1 MISDDHSKNPNINNN
16 NNLKIKPADL
26 KKKIDDGEDIYILD
40 VRDPQEHKAWKVFYD
55 RYDDTPLI
63 PVDSLLSSDSLKNIP
78 KDKEVVTFCAKGN
91 RSMSAAQMLSA
102 RGYNV
107 KSMEGGLS
115 GWNTVYDTAELL
127 DIGSPSPPGSSS
139 TTSPPSL
146 KVWQIRRVS
155 RGCMSYVIANLDDK
169 KAAVIDPTCEID
181 DYLGTIVNENNLKIT
196 AILDTHLHADHLSG
210 NTKLAKKYGCDL
222 YVSALEPYELN
233 DFPNADGLN
242 LNSLKDG
249 DKINIGNGVVL
260 DAIHTPGHTNGSV
273 CFKLQVGEPK
283 ETGHYGDGGTEKKN
297 GNPNSGKTYLFTGD
311 TLFVDGVGRPDLHN
325 KAEEFT
331 RHLYNSYRQKIL
343 RLPDETMV
351 LPSHFSERFE
361 HGKPI
366 HRTLKLIKEN
376 MNILSDTVPESE
388 FTKSILSSIPSQQPM
403 NYEKIVSIN
412 KGMVPCNLAGQG
424 DLETGP
430 NSCGIRA

>member
-1 MISDDHSKNPNINNN
+1 MTSEDHSKNPNNNN
-16 NNLKIKPADL
+16 NINYNLKIKPAEL

-40 VRDPQEHKAWKVFYD
+40 VRDPQEHQTWKVFYD

-63 PVDSLLSSDSLKNIP
+63 PVDRLLSSDSLKNIP
-78 KDKEVVTFCAKGN
+78 KDKEVVTFCARGN

-115 GWNTVYDTAELL
+115 GWNTVYDTAQII
-127 DIGSPSPPGSSS
+127 DIDSPSPNSSL
-139 TTSPPSL
+139 TAPSSL
-146 KVWQIRRVS
+146 MVWQIRRVS
-155 RGCMSYVIANLDDK
+155 RGCMSYVIANLADK

-181 DYLGTIVNENNLKIT
+181 DYVSTIVNDNDLKIT
-196 AILDTHLHADHLSG
+196 GILDTHLHADHLSG

-222 YVSALEPYELN
+222 YISALEPYELN
-233 DFPNADGLN
+233 DFPDADGLN
-242 LNSLKDG
+242 FKSLKDG
-249 DKINIGNGVVL
+249 DKVKIGNEVVL

-273 CFKLQVGEPK
+273 CFKLQIDEPK
-283 ETGHYGDGGTEKKN
+283 EIGYGGDGVQNKN
-297 GNPNSGKTYLFTGD
+297 GNPNSSKTYLFTGD

-331 RHLYNSYRQKIL
+331 LHLYNSYHQKIL
-343 RLPDETMV
+343 RLPEETLI

-366 HRTLKLIKEN
+366 YRTLKSIKEN
-376 MNILSDTVPESE
+376 MNILSDTIPEDE
-388 FTKSILSSIPSQQPM
+388 FIKSILSSIPSQQPM
-403 NYEKIVSIN
+403 NYGKIVSIN
-412 KGMVPCNLAGQG
+412 KGMVPCNLMGQS
-424 DLETGP
+424 DLEAGP

>member
-1 MISDDHSKNPNINNN
+1 MTSEDHSKNPNNNNNNN

-40 VRDPQEHKAWKVFYD
+40 VRDPQEHKTWKVFYD

-78 KDKEVVTFCAKGN
+78 KDKEVVTFCARGN
-91 RSMSAAQMLSA
+91 RSMGAAQMLSA

-115 GWNTVYDTAELL
+115 GWNTVYDIAQIL
-127 DIGSPSPPGSSS
+127 DIGSPSPGSSM
-139 TTSPPSL
+139 TLPSSL
-146 KVWQIRRVS
+146 MVWQIRRVS
-155 RGCMSYVIANLDDK
+155 RGCMSHIIANLADK
-169 KAAVIDPTCEID
+169 KAAVIDSTCEID
-181 DYLGTIVNENNLKIT
+181 DYVSTIVNENNLKI
-196 AILDTHLHADHLSG
+196 IGMLDTHLHADHLSG
-210 NTKLAKKYGCDL
+210 STKLAKKYGCDV

-242 LNSLKDG
+242 LKSLKDG
-249 DKINIGNGVVL
+249 DKIRIGNGVVL

-273 CFKLQVGEPK
+273 CFKLKIDEPQ
-283 ETGHYGDGGTEKKN
+283 EMGYGDDGMQKKN

-331 RHLYNSYRQKIL
+331 RRLYDSYHQKIL
-343 RLPDETMV
+343 RLPEETII

-366 HRTLKLIKEN
+366 YRTLKSIKEN
-376 MNILSDTVPESE
+376 MNIVSDTVSE
-388 FTKSILSSIPSQQPM
+388 DEFIKSILSSIPSQQPM

-412 KGMVPCNLAGQG
+412 KGMVPCNLIGQS